1 MPHLVL
7 WAAAGGLAYF
17 GLKQVGDAADST
29 ANLAKWGLLAGA
41 GYVAFLA
48 ARKSELI

>member
-17 GLKQVGDAADST
+17 GLRQVGDTADST
-29 ANLAKWGLLAGA
+29 ANLAKWGLVAGA
-41 GYVAFLA
+41 GYAAFLA
-48 ARKSELI
+48 AKKSKLI